1 MTVTL
6 TFYHDVICPF
16 CYVQNY
22 RLKRVLAHFPKEEVR
37 VVHKAFAIIP
47 DLEDLK
53 AIAFTD
59 EEARQVFFK
68 EFEIIKR
75 YIPEYDLEGVKK
87 KAKFSYVWS
96 VPPLRACKAAEIIGG
111 DEAHGKFFEEA
122 QRAFF
127 EEGQDITSEDVLASV
142 AERIGLNPN
151 EFREVYR
158 SKKSLLAYEE
168 DEAEAKAKG
177 IRGVPAILVNDLY
190 IMRGLQSE
198 DALRT
203 VIEDFLKYGEPKRV
217 ELKAYWES

>member
-22 RLKRVLAHFPKEEVR
+22 RLKRVLADFPKEEVK
-37 VVHKAFAIIP
+37 VIHKAFAIIP

-53 AIAFTD
+53 AIAFSD

-111 DEAHGKFFEEA
+111 NEAHGKFFEEA

-127 EEGQDITSEDVLASV
+127 EDGQDITNEEVIVGIAGKL
-142 AERIGLNPN
+142 GLDPN

-158 SKKSLLAYEE
+158 SKRSLLAYEE

-198 DALRT
+198 DVLKT

-217 ELKAYWES
+217 ELRAYWES